1 MTNLLSQKD
10 TGVSL
15 KEHLWPDLAS
25 LGQSGQVFMN
35 RTESDMGPEG
45 CVGESGAETYWQK
58 FIFFGCE
65 TSVPQQ
71 RIELGPQR

>member
-1 MTNLLSQKD
+1 MD
-10 TGVSL
+10 
-15 KEHLWPDLAS
+15 
-25 LGQSGQVFMN
+25 